1 MTVYNAT
8 HETPGSSEISAY
20 FDLRLQLAD
29 LYPLPPDWLQVTK
42 DAGIVAG
49 AINLQ
54 GAALTVWFNIL
65 DYALTNKLS
74 QALMTAVVAQNP
86 QCAARFKA
94 YLDELAAGQKPT
106 ADLPGLTTD
115 DRVNTA
121 LAGFNAVN
129 QQSKDIQA
137 TLAADNGLT
146 NVTSQIDVLKT
157 YKDLHDHLQ
166 SFQYGIGS
174 FQNLLV
180 AARDMGADLEQVRV
194 MRNFLKILKLF
205 CVSIGESVMELPAGP
220 ALHDIEQAWLDDL
233 KAAAI
238 KLQAAIDNKSPD
250 AYDAL
255 FDVRT
260 VLRVVPS
267 RLNQQIFVTA
277 KNLPF
282 GLLATGLDTIA
293 GKLPAEEPS
302 VPLIKAAHD
311 AIMVLSSTIYAR
323 VVEHKL
329 WQDIDNKLA
338 SLTDMIE
345 PIEGGAA
352 ADKSLPFQF
361 SPLWRNLEVKVK
373 VLADLDPTGAWRAT
387 LVDYSTD
394 VNDQLSRE
402 TVDTAFILA
411 FEAYRDEAQQRFVQ
425 VDLALKTEC
434 ASIVRVS
441 TPLHKIIEDLGP

>member
-1 MTVYNAT
+1 
-8 HETPGSSEISAY
+8 
-20 FDLRLQLAD
+20 
-29 LYPLPPDWLQVTK
+29 VTK
-42 DAGIVAG
+42 DAGIIAG

-65 DYALTNKLS
+65 DYALNNKLS
-74 QALMTAVVAQNP
+74 KPLMEKVVAGNP
-86 QCAARFKA
+86 QCAALCAA
-94 YLDELAAGQKPT
+94 YLEDLAKGERPT
-106 ADLPGLTTD
+106 PDLPGVTTD

-121 LAGFNAVN
+121 VAGLDAVN
-129 QQSKDIQA
+129 LQPKDIQA
-137 TLAADNGLT
+137 ALATGDGLT
-146 NVTSQIDVLKT
+146 AVTSQIDVLAT
-157 YKDLHDHLQ
+157 YKNLHDGLQ

-174 FQNLLV
+174 FQSLMI
-180 AARDMGADLEQVRV
+180 AGRDMGADLNQVRV
-194 MRNFLKILKLF
+194 LRKFLNQLRLF
-205 CVSIGESVMELPAGP
+205 CASAGDKVTVLPAGP
-220 ALHDIEQAWLDDL
+220 ALRDIEQSWLDDL
-233 KAAAI
+233 GQAAT
-238 KLQAAIDNKSPD
+238 KLQGAIPNTPAD

-255 FDVRT
+255 LDVRT

-282 GLLATGLDTIA
+282 GMLATGLETIA
-293 GKLPAEEPS
+293 GKLPADEPS
-302 VPLIKAAHD
+302 VPSINAAHD
-311 AIMVLSSTIYAR
+311 AIKVLSSTIYAR

-329 WQDIDNKLA
+329 WQDVDNKLT

-345 PIEGGAA
+345 PLEGGGA

-361 SPLWRNLEVKVK
+361 SPLWRNLEMKVQ
-373 VLADLDPTGAWRAT
+373 VLADLDPRGAWRST
-387 LVDYSTD
+387 LAGYSTD

-441 TPLHKIIEDLGP
+441 TPLHKIIGD

>member
-1 MTVYNAT
+1 
-8 HETPGSSEISAY
+8 
-20 FDLRLQLAD
+20 
-29 LYPLPPDWLQVTK
+29 VTK
-42 DAGIVAG
+42 DAGILAG

-54 GAALTVWFNIL
+54 GSALAVWFSIL
-65 DYALTNKLS
+65 DYAQANKLS
-74 QALMTAVVAQNP
+74 QPLMATVAAQNP
-86 QCAARFKA
+86 QCSALCTA
-94 YLDELAAGQKPT
+94 YLQELTTGAKPT
-106 ADLPGLTTD
+106 PDLPGLTTD

-121 LAGFNAVN
+121 VAGFDAVN
-129 QQSKDIQA
+129 QQPKDIKA
-137 TLAADNGLT
+137 VLAAGDGLT
-146 NVTSQIDVLKT
+146 AVTSQIDVLAT
-157 YKDLHDHLQ
+157 YKNLHDGLQ

-174 FQNLLV
+174 FQSLMI
-180 AARDMGADLEQVRV
+180 AARDMGTDLNQVRV
-194 MRNFLKILKLF
+194 LRKFLNQLRLF
-205 CVSIGESVMELPAGP
+205 CASAGDKITVLPPGP
-220 ALHDIEQAWLDDL
+220 ALRDIEQAWLDDL
-233 KAAAI
+233 GSAAT
-238 KLQAAIDNKSPD
+238 KLQGAIPDTSAD

-255 FDVRT
+255 LDVRT

-282 GLLATGLDTIA
+282 GILARGLETIA
-293 GKLPAEEPS
+293 GKLPADDPS
-302 VPLIKAAHD
+302 VPAIKAAQD
-311 AIMVLSSTIYAR
+311 AIKVLSSTIYAR

-361 SPLWRNLEVKVK
+361 SPLWRNLETKVK
-373 VLADLDPTGAWRAT
+373 VLADLDPNGQWRTMLAG
-387 LVDYSTD
+387 YSTD

-441 TPLHKIIEDLGP
+441 TPLHKIIEDLGS

>member
-1 MTVYNAT
+1 M
-8 HETPGSSEISAY
+8 
-20 FDLRLQLAD
+20 
-29 LYPLPPDWLQVTK
+29 TK
-42 DAGIVAG
+42 DAGILAG

-54 GAALTVWFNIL
+54 GPALTVWFSIL
-65 DYALTNKLS
+65 DYALANRLS
-74 QALMTAVVAQNP
+74 KPLMDKIAEQNP
-86 QCAARFKA
+86 QCAALCTA
-94 YLDELAAGQKPT
+94 YLQELTTGAKPT
-106 ADLPGLTTD
+106 LELPGLTTD

-121 LAGFNAVN
+121 VAGFNAVN
-129 QQSKDIQA
+129 QQPKDIQA
-137 TLAADNGLT
+137 VLAAGDGLT
-146 NVTSQIDVLKT
+146 AVTSQIDVLAT
-157 YKDLHDHLQ
+157 YKNLHDGLQ

-174 FQNLLV
+174 FQSLMI
-180 AARDMGADLEQVRV
+180 AGRDMGADLNQVRV
-194 MRNFLKILKLF
+194 LRKFLNQLRLF
-205 CVSIGESVMELPAGP
+205 CASAGDKITVLPPGP
-220 ALHDIEQAWLDDL
+220 ALRDIEQAWLDDL
-233 KAAAI
+233 GSAAT
-238 KLQAAIDNKSPD
+238 KLQGAIPDTSAD

-255 FDVRT
+255 LDVRT

-282 GLLATGLDTIA
+282 GILAAGLETIA
-293 GKLPAEEPS
+293 GKLPADEPS
-302 VPLIKAAHD
+302 VPAIKAAQD
-311 AIMVLSSTIYAR
+311 AIKVLSSTIYAR

-338 SLTDMIE
+338 SLTDMVE
-345 PIEGGAA
+345 PIEGVAA

-373 VLADLDPTGAWRAT
+373 VLADLDPNGQWRAM
-387 LVDYSTD
+387 LAGYSTD

-441 TPLHKIIEDLGP
+441 TPLHKIIEDLGS

>member
-1 MTVYNAT
+1 MPKNQGV
-8 HETPGSSEISAY
+8 SSIRAY

-42 DAGIVAG
+42 QAGIIAG

-65 DYALTNKLS
+65 DYALTNKMS
-74 QALMTAVVAQNP
+74 QALMNTVVAQNP
-86 QCAARFKA
+86 QCEALCKV
-94 YLDELAAGQKPT
+94 YLDELAKGEKPT
-106 ADLPGLTTD
+106 PELPGLTTD

-129 QQSKDIQA
+129 QQPRDIQA
-137 TLAADNGLT
+137 ALAAGSGLAT
-146 NVTSQIDVLKT
+146 VTGQIDILAT
-157 YKDLHDHLQ
+157 YKNLHDGLQ

-174 FQNLLV
+174 FQTLLI
-180 AARDMGADLEQVRV
+180 AARDMGTSLEQVRV
-194 MRNFLKILKLF
+194 LRKFLNQLRLF
-205 CVSIGESVMELPAGP
+205 CASTGEKVAVLPAGP
-220 ALHDIEQAWLDDL
+220 ALRDIEQAWLDDL
-233 KAAAI
+233 GQAAT
-238 KLQAAIDNKSPD
+238 KLQGAIVNKSPD

-293 GKLPAEEPS
+293 GKLPTDDPA
-302 VPLIKAAHD
+302 VPPIKAAHD

-329 WQDIDNKLA
+329 WQDVDNKLA
-338 SLTDMIE
+338 SLADMIE
-345 PIEGGAA
+345 PVESAQGAA

-361 SPLWRNLEVKVK
+361 SPLWRNLETKVR
-373 VLADLDPTGAWRAT
+373 VLTDLDPNGAWRTT
-387 LVDYSTD
+387 LAAYSTD

-402 TVDTAFILA
+402 AVDTAFILA

-441 TPLHKIIEDLGP
+441 TPLHKIIEELGP

>member
-1 MTVYNAT
+1 M
-8 HETPGSSEISAY
+8 
-20 FDLRLQLAD
+20 
-29 LYPLPPDWLQVTK
+29 PPDWLQVTK
-42 DAGIVAG
+42 QAGIVAG

-65 DYALTNKLS
+65 DYAQAKKLS
-74 QALMTAVVAQNP
+74 QPLVNIVVQQNP
-86 QCAARFKA
+86 QCAAICKA
-94 YLDELAAGQKPT
+94 YLDELAAGEKPT
-106 ADLPGLTTD
+106 PELPGLTTD

-121 LAGFNAVN
+121 VAGFDAVN
-129 QQSKDIQA
+129 QQPKDIQA
-137 TLAADNGLT
+137 VLAAGDGLT
-146 NVTSQIDVLKT
+146 AVTSQIDVLAT
-157 YKDLHDHLQ
+157 YKNLHDGLQ

-174 FQNLLV
+174 FQSLMI
-180 AARDMGADLEQVRV
+180 AGRDMGADLNQVRV
-194 MRNFLKILKLF
+194 LRKFLNQLRLF
-205 CVSIGESVMELPAGP
+205 CASAGDKVTVLPPGP
-220 ALHDIEQAWLDDL
+220 ALRDIEQAWLDDL
-233 KAAAI
+233 GQAAT
-238 KLQAAIDNKSPD
+238 KLQGAIPDTSAD

-255 FDVRT
+255 LDVRT

-282 GLLATGLDTIA
+282 GILATGLEIIA
-293 GKLPAEEPS
+293 GKLPADEPS
-302 VPLIKAAHD
+302 VPAIKAAHD
-311 AIMVLSSTIYAR
+311 AIKVLSSTIYAR

-373 VLADLDPTGAWRAT
+373 VLADLDPNGQWRTMLAG
-387 LVDYSTD
+387 YSTD

-441 TPLHKIIEDLGP
+441 TPLHKIIEDLGS